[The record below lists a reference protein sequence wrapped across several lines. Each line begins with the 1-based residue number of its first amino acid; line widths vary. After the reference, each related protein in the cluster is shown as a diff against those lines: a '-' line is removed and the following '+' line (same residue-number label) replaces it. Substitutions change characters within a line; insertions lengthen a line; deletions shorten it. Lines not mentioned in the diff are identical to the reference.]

1 MSESIERVHMVDVT
15 GKAETEREAVAKGR
29 VRMKSATLE
38 LIRRGEIVKGD
49 VLSVAQTA
57 GIMAA
62 KETPSLIPLCH
73 PLLLTNVTVDFYLP
87 DSAYFIEITASA
99 KGVGKTGFEMEA
111 LVAVSVSALTIYD
124 MCKPVDKG
132 MTIEEIRLVKK
143 SGGKSGTYVA
153 SDYKK
158 GVGNMAKLV
167 AVCLSQERGV
177 PKKPVSQGFLKE
189 DHGLVGDAHAGSS
202 RQVSLLAIESIN
214 KMLSALESINPDRM
228 RSQGI
233 EINPGDSA
241 ENLVAEGIDLVSLP
255 VGTRIHIGKEI
266 VLEITQI
273 GKKFHRPGF
282 YLLPLEGVFA
292 RVIHGGVVKPDD
304 NLRVELIECKTP
316 A

>member
-1 MSESIERVHMVDVT
+1 MSESIERIRMVDVT
-15 GKAETEREAVAKGR
+15 GKVETEREAVAKGK
-29 VRMKSATLE
+29 VRMKPATLE
-38 LIRRGEIVKGD
+38 LICRGEIAKGD

-62 KETPSLIPLCH
+62 KETPWLIPLCH
-73 PLLLTNVTVDFYLP
+73 PLLLTNVAVEFHIPDGADFV
-87 DSAYFIEITASA
+87 EITASA

-111 LVAVSVSALTIYD
+111 LAAVSVSALTIYD

-153 SDYKK
+153 GDYKK
-158 GVGNMAKLV
+158 EVGNRAKIV

-177 PKKPVSQGFLKE
+177 PKKPVNQGFLKE
-189 DHGLVGDAHAGSS
+189 DYGFVGDAHAGSS

-241 ENLVAEGIDLVSLP
+241 ENLVTEGIDLASLP
-255 VGTRIHIGKEI
+255 IGTRIHTGKEV

-292 RVIHGGVVKPDD
+292 RVVCGGMVKPDD
-304 NLRVELIECKTP
+304 NLRIE
-316 A
+316 